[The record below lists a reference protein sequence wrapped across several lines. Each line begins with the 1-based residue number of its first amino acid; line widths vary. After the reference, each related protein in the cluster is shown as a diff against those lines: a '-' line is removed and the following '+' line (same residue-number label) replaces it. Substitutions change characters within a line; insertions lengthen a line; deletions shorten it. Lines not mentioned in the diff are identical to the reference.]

1 MFEAL
6 RSLPTRFG
14 ITGGDVW
21 TVALVFVASFVGS
34 LLIVTFLAVRM
45 PADYLSPRRQQATGP
60 LWLRVLTAG
69 VKNVLGVALIGIG
82 IVLSL
87 PGVPGQGFLTILVGL
102 MLTDIPGVRRLE
114 RAIARR
120 PGIRK
125 SLNALR
131 ARFGRPPIATE

>member
-34 LLIVTFLAVRM
+34 VAIVTFLIVRM
-45 PADYLSPRRQQATGP
+45 PADYLSPRRQRATGP
-60 LWLRVLTAG
+60 LWLRVATAT
-69 VKNVLGVALIGIG
+69 VKNLLGIALIAVG
-82 IVLSL
+82 IVLSV

-102 MLTDIPGVRRLE
+102 MLTDIPGVRKLE

-120 PGIRK
+120 PGIQK
-125 SLNALR
+125 AMNALR
-131 ARFGRPPIATE
+131 AKFGKEPLRLD